1 MGWLDIEMVE
11 IAQKRIE
18 VRRERVGLH
27 EEGVKGA
34 NVTAATVDE
43 AIVRLREIEG
53 RFRTFHDETKKF
65 QEIDQQEMAAVDDHS
80 TAIKAETPISA
91 GDVTQVK
98 EEPDT
103 TDGRKLLQEQSFKK
117 GRLIHRTE
125 PELKS
130 HTSYLV
136 FALLPQEWTAEDE
149 EAAKLEWPVEGKVF
163 EKVTNHS
170 HRARKRAERAV
181 REAAAKAASEQ
192 QPDQVE
198 DMAEDELAK

>member
-34 NVTAATVDE
+34 NVTASTVDE

-53 RFRTFHDETKKF
+53 RFRTFHDETKKS
-65 QEIDQQEMAAVDDHS
+65 QEVDQQEMAAVDDG
-80 TAIKAETPISA
+80 AGFKNDNPASA
-91 GDVTQVK
+91 GDATQVK

-136 FALLPQEWTAEDE
+136 FALLPQEWTPEDE

-163 EKVTNHS
+163 EKVANHS

-181 REAAAKAASEQ
+181 REAAAKAASDQ
-192 QPDQVE
+192 KPDQVE
-198 DMAEDELAK
+198 EMPEDELAK